1 MKKMMIALGLAA
13 AIAAGSMTVSAENY
27 WKYNDTISI
36 DMDETKVKT
45 TTNGHEILHFVA
57 VEAIDGGSG
66 RVKVGD
72 SVWTA
77 NGPDTPV
84 GARVRILG
92 MNGNHVNV
100 EAAP

>member
-57 VEAIDGGSG
+57 VEAIDGAP
-66 RVKVGD
+66 VLTPMPM
-72 SVWTA
+72 TA
-77 NGPDTPV
+77 RP
-84 GARVRILG
+84 
-92 MNGNHVNV
+92 
-100 EAAP
+100 APFRW